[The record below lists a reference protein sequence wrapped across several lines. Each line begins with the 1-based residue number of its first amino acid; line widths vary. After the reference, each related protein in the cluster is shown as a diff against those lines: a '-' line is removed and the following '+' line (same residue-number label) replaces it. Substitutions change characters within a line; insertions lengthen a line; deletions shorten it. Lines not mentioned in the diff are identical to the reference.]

1 MAQRGFSLIELIVV
15 ISIISILLALAT
27 LNFHEWQLSRG
38 VERQTREMQADL
50 ANLRMR
56 ALHTKMKHSV
66 TLRSSGYEA
75 RSFSDA
81 ADPGTLVMSRVMHH
95 TIATKEGNALPN
107 KTVSFDSMGFTSNLQ
122 TLRISTATTGA
133 ALDCIVISNART
145 NMGKFT
151 NGTCIH
157 Q

>member
-1 MAQRGFSLIELIVV
+1 MAQRGFSLIELVVV
-15 ISIISILLALAT
+15 ISLISILLALAT
-27 LNFHEWQLSRG
+27 LNFHEWQVSRG

-50 ANLRMR
+50 ASLRMR
-56 ALHTKMKHSV
+56 ALHTKQQHTV
-66 TLRSSGYEA
+66 TIRSGGYEA
-75 RSFSDA
+75 RSFNDA

-95 TIATKEGNALPN
+95 TIATKEGVPLPD
-107 KTVSFDSMGFTSNLQ
+107 KAVIFDAMGFTNNPQ
-122 TLRISTATTGA
+122 TLRVSTATTGA